1 MCTWE
6 KLLKSPQ
13 HFCVQYNPHKHPH
26 PKSEL
31 TTAQK
36 KPKYYATHATIHSL
50 DLQTKE
56 KKTVI
61 N

>member
-1 MCTWE
+1 M
-6 KLLKSPQ
+6 LKSPQ

-50 DLQTKE
+50 NMQTKE